1 MRATM
6 YLLLDFHEFYDLIT
20 IHDLVDEVLHK
31 QNSYMEETTLSDPQQ
46 WPISKVKKLIVK

>member
-1 MRATM
+1 M

-46 WPISKVKKLIVK
+46 